1 MALPVVS
8 PAQASDLAGRGARIV
23 DIRSPD
29 EFARA
34 RLPGAENH
42 PLERLAPF
50 DGVVPVVFHCRSGAR
65 TAACAQRLAA
75 SCTGEGYVL
84 EGGLEAWRKAG
95 LPVIDDR
102 TAPLEIMRQV
112 QIAAGL
118 LILAGVALGLVVAPA
133 WFGLAGFVG
142 AGLTFAGLTG
152 WCGMARL
159 LALLPWN
166 RRAAT

>member
-1 MALPVVS
+1 MALRFVS
-8 PAQASDLAGRGARIV
+8 PAQARELAASGARLV
-23 DIRSPD
+23 DIREVN
-29 EFARA
+29 EFTRA
-34 RLPGAENH
+34 RLPGSENH
-42 PLERLAPF
+42 PLDKLVPF
-50 DGVVPVVFHCRSGAR
+50 DGAVPVVFHCRSGAR
-65 TAACAQRLAA
+65 TAANAQRLAA
-75 SCTGEGYVL
+75 CCAGEGYVL
-84 EGGLEAWRKAG
+84 DGGLEAWRKAG
-95 LPVIDDR
+95 LPVIDNR
-102 TAPLEIMRQV
+102 AAPLETMRQV

-118 LILAGVALGLVVAPA
+118 LILAGVALGLAVAPA

>member
-1 MALPVVS
+1 MALAVVS
-8 PAQASDLAGRGARIV
+8 PAQASDLAARGARIV
-23 DIRSPD
+23 DIRGRD

-42 PLERLAPF
+42 PLERLAAF
-50 DGVVPVVFHCRSGAR
+50 DEVAPVVFHCRSGAR
-65 TAACAQRLAA
+65 TAASEQRLAA
-75 SCTGEGYVL
+75 SCPGEGYII

-95 LPVIDDR
+95 LPVIEDR
-102 TAPLEIMRQV
+102 STPLEIMRQV

-118 LILAGVALGLVVAPA
+118 LILAGVALGLAVAPG

-142 AGLTFAGLTG
+142 AGLTFAGVTG

-166 RRAAT
+166 RRTAA